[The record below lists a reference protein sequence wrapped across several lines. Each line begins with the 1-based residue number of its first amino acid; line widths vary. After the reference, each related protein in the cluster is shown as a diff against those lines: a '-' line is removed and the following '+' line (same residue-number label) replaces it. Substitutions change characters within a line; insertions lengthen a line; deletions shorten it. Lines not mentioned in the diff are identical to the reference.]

1 MTLKACLLL
10 FLAGG
15 CGTLSRFL
23 VSTGVNAL
31 AGRNLPFGTMAVNI
45 LGCFFFGLVWELAA
59 NRLLLSDSLRVLLC
73 TGFLGGFTT
82 FSSLIFESFALG
94 QIRPLFL
101 VANIVVQILAGFA
114 AFLCGLHCA
123 RLV

>member
-23 VSTGVNAL
+23 VSSCVNAL
-31 AGRNLPFGTMAVNI
+31 AGKGLPFGTMAVNI

-82 FSSLIFESFALG
+82 FSSFIFESFALG

-101 VANIVVQILAGFA
+101 AANIAVQILAGFA
-114 AFLCGLHCA
+114 AFLGGLHCA
-123 RLV
+123 RLI